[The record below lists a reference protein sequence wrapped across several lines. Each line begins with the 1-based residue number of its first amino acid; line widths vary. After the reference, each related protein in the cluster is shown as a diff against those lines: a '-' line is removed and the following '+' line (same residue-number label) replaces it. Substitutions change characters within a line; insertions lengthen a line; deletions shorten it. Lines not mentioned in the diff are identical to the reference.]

1 MNNNDMSLVV
11 LLKIIQELHEVEK
24 EYASDLRRS
33 YQLYQI
39 GIYQYQ
45 DFVSR
50 SLCLR
55 LIQLRL
61 K

>member
-1 MNNNDMSLVV
+1 MNNNDMSLAV
-11 LLKIIQELHEVEK
+11 LFKIIQELHEVEK

-39 GIYQYQ
+39 GMYQYQ

-50 SLCLR
+50 
-55 LIQLRL
+55 
-61 K
+61 